1 MLPITGARHFLEA
14 VGHIRLT
21 VRVDPISTS
30 WEDPIFALGS
40 AVVAPGTTHVVVELL
55 LEIDLGDGRSHGA
68 CGQQLSSE
76 LHGSEGNDNRK

>member
-1 MLPITGARHFLEA
+1 MLPITKTRHFLGA

-21 VRVDPISTS
+21 AVYLDPISTS

-76 LHGSEGNDNRK
+76 LHGSG